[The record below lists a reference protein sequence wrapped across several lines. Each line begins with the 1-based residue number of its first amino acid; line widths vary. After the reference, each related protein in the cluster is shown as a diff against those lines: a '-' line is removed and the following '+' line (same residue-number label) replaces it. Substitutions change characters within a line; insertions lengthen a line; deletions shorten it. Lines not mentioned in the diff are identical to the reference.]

1 MVHALNEIRRVLF
14 QDGILIDLRPLI
26 ERTLV
31 EVASNRETLEAG
43 LVTQQPEDLANDEA
57 AKQSIAR
64 AIEQGWFIQEQEEFF
79 PFSYYWDS
87 PSEMQAY
94 VEEEWADFL
103 TIDEDLWRK
112 IRSMW
117 AVADGDAR
125 LRLPLRMLFAR
136 YRNRGG

>member
-57 AKQSIAR
+57 AKQSLAR
-64 AIEQGWFIQEQEEFF
+64 AIEQGWFIQEQEKSFR
-79 PFSYYWDS
+79 FSYYWDS

-125 LRLPLRMLFAR
+125 LRLPLKMLIAR
-136 YRNRGG
+136 YRKDGI